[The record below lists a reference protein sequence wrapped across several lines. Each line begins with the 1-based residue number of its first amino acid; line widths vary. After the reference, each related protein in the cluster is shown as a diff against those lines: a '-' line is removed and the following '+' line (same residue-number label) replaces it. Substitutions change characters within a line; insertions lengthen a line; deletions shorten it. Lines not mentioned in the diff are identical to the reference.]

1 MENYYPQ
8 VSHDEA
14 PETVQMGLQEHTA
27 LKAIKY

>member
-1 MENYYPQ
+1 MENYPQ
-8 VSHDEA
+8 ASHDEA